1 MSPVVA
7 PSPERTQ
14 RLCSAALRCPR
25 SPTVPWE
32 WVMPASPWRP
42 LEALIVVLN
51 REDALEGS
59 PGRQM
64 GWGVRATL
72 GGGGGEAGPSSC
84 PFWSLCLLLLQIT
97 GSSGRDVTGLQDAS
111 PSRSW
116 APGHCPGSCPTSDR
130 ADTAQLAPL
139 LPRDLLLHLACGCYH
154 PFTSRDWQLTSS
166 IPKTKS
172 SIQGGLRGDPVHLGP
187 GLQTILLDRG
197 TPGASGDWG
206 FLYLKSGRREETQVE
221 GAAPQIE
228 EPYRVPFL
236 GKRRPA
242 HP

>member
-1 MSPVVA
+1 
-7 PSPERTQ
+7 
-14 RLCSAALRCPR
+14 
-25 SPTVPWE
+25 
-32 WVMPASPWRP
+32 MPASPWRP
-42 LEALIVVLN
+42 LGTLIVVLN

-59 PGRQM
+59 PGRRM

-111 PSRSW
+111 PSRNW

-139 LPRDLLLHLACGCYH
+139 LPCDPSPVGALSQTLGMWLLSSFYFPRLAADVQH
-154 PFTSRDWQLTSS
+154 PQD
-166 IPKTKS
+166 K
-172 SIQGGLRGDPVHLGP
+172 GGLRGDPVRLGP

-206 FLYLKSGRREETQVE
+206 FLYLTSGRREETQVE
-221 GAAPQIE
+221 GTAPQIE
-228 EPYRVPFL
+228 ALYRVPFL